1 MPRHGKGS
9 KQKVAAAK
17 GQTYGDR
24 VAQEEAQRVV
34 PLPSMPVMRPG
45 QSGPLTRPTERV
57 REPVTAGAP
66 IGPGPG
72 PGSGL
77 PAPQGRRGPLVSQR
91 LLAALPLLEEMAA
104 VPGASREV
112 VRLVNRLRVDSARS
126 PQIQPI

>member
-9 KQKVAAAK
+9 RQKVAAAK

-45 QSGPLTRPTERV
+45 QSGPLNRPTERG

-66 IGPGPG
+66 IGPGSG
-72 PGSGL
+72 PSVMPRPTDVPDREL
-77 PAPQGRRGPLVSQR
+77 SDR
-91 LLAALPLLEEMAA
+91 LAAYLPILEKKAA
-104 VPGASREV
+104 QSEASANFRMFVRRVRHLAVRQPGV
-112 VRLVNRLRVDSARS
+112 Y
-126 PQIQPI
+126 

>member
-1 MPRHGKGS
+1 MPRKGHG
-9 KQKVAAAK
+9 QKVKVAK

-24 VAQEEAQRVV
+24 VAQEEAQRAI
-34 PLPSMPVMRPG
+34 PLPRQAAPVMRPG
-45 QSGPLTRPTERV
+45 QMGPVTRPTERV

-72 PGSGL
+72 PGPSL
-77 PAPQGRRGPLVSQR
+77 PASQGRRGPLVSQR

-112 VRLVNRLRVDSARS
+112 VRLVNRLRVDSARN
-126 PQIQPI
+126 PQIQPL